1 MKIRLANTIQRGW
14 GIFSCVKYYFAY
26 SYKMNERDFL
36 KNTIHRVSARVYQL
50 PICTF
55 MPNNFQMQLTAK
67 LIQLLP
73 LQTGTGKNGQ
83 WKKQDIIV
91 ETEGQYPK
99 KVCVSIW
106 GDKINESQ
114 LQVGSQLAISF
125 DVESREYN
133 GRWYTDVKAW
143 KIEAAGDAK
152 IDNTTVDGQGYFDD
166 GQMENKE
173 DLPF

>member
-1 MKIRLANTIQRGW
+1 
-14 GIFSCVKYYFAY
+14 
-26 SYKMNERDFL
+26 
-36 KNTIHRVSARVYQL
+36 
-50 PICTF
+50 
-55 MPNNFQMQLTAK
+55 MQLTAK
-67 LIQLLP
+67 LIQVLP

-99 KVCVSIW
+99 KVCVSVW

-114 LQVGSQLAISF
+114 LQVGAQLTISF

-143 KIEAAGDAK
+143 KIEAAGAAQAGK
-152 IDNTTVDGQGYFDD
+152 VADGQEYFD
-166 GQMENKE
+166 GGEMEGKE

>member
-1 MKIRLANTIQRGW
+1 
-14 GIFSCVKYYFAY
+14 
-26 SYKMNERDFL
+26 
-36 KNTIHRVSARVYQL
+36 
-50 PICTF
+50 
-55 MPNNFQMQLTAK
+55 MQLTAK
-67 LIQLLP
+67 LVQVLP
-73 LQTGTGKNGQ
+73 LQTGAGKNGQ

-106 GDKINESQ
+106 GDKINE
-114 LQVGSQLAISF
+114 QVLKTGAMLNISF

-143 KIEAAGDAK
+143 RVEPAGATAAADGNAP
-152 IDNTTVDGQGYFDD
+152 IDQPHFEEGA
-166 GQMENKE
+166 MEEKD

>member
-1 MKIRLANTIQRGW
+1 
-14 GIFSCVKYYFAY
+14 
-26 SYKMNERDFL
+26 
-36 KNTIHRVSARVYQL
+36 
-50 PICTF
+50 
-55 MPNNFQMQLTAK
+55 MQLTAK
-67 LIQLLP
+67 LVQLLP

-106 GDKINESQ
+106 GDKINES
-114 LQVGSQLAISF
+114 LLKPGTMLNISF

-143 KIEAAGDAK
+143 KVDAAGAGSADKAP
-152 IDNTTVDGQGYFDD
+152 DDHVYFDE
-166 GQMENKE
+166 GNMENKD